1 MGQLTK
7 NTFDMDMKTKELVF
21 DILIS
26 LQRFQHQI
34 TRISLRNKNLE
45 IPDFFMLFKVE
56 TNQIGVESLLSAF
69 FLDEYD

>member
-56 TNQIGVESLLSAF
+56 TNQIGVESVL
-69 FLDEYD
+69 

>member
-56 TNQIGVESLLSAF
+56 TNQIGVESVLSAF